1 MSGLFEELVKL
12 IMREELEIQEIHKRM
27 LIKEEKMLK
36 DSLSLYN
43 EAQKESKNNEEMMD
57 YTERLARHISER
69 MKCFGE
75 LKNRIEVYQYH
86 LREHENC

>member
-1 MSGLFEELVKL
+1 
-12 IMREELEIQEIHKRM
+12 
-27 LIKEEKMLK
+27 
-36 DSLSLYN
+36 
-43 EAQKESKNNEEMMD
+43 MMD

-86 LREHENC
+86 LREHENCEAKLIEASEGSGGNGGGVGSLDTSDIGLWN